1 MKASKNMLWILILT
15 LMLSVLSGCSGV
27 RKMKDIKITSVG
39 VKYFVPTSMRS
50 GEGVLTLGIDNPAM
64 DFTIS
69 DVDGVVRRGERPL
82 GYLTAG
88 ELNLRA
94 NTSEIYELPCTAT
107 LAEGVSVVEIL
118 TLASQKD
125 LDGLT
130 ADINLR
136 LTLPNGMG
144 KTLSFNDLDLK
155 KLAK

>member
-1 MKASKNMLWILILT
+1 MKAGRKISVLLVLT
-15 LMLSVLSGCSGV
+15 LMLSVLSGCSGI

-88 ELNLRA
+88 ELNLKA
-94 NTSEIYELPCTAT
+94 KSSETYELPCTAT
-107 LAEGVSVVEIL
+107 LADGVSVVEIL
-118 TLASQKD
+118 TLASKKD
-125 LDGLT
+125 LEDLA

-136 LTLPNGMG
+136 LTLPNGIG
-144 KTLSFNDLDLK
+144 KTLTFNDLDLK
-155 KLAK
+155 NLAK

>member
-1 MKASKNMLWILILT
+1 MKAGRKISVLLVLT
-15 LMLSVLSGCSGV
+15 LMLSVLSGCSGI

-39 VKYFVPTSMRS
+39 VKYFVPTSLKS

-88 ELNLRA
+88 KLNLKA
-94 NTSEIYELPCTAT
+94 KSSETYELPCTAT
-107 LAEGVSVVEIL
+107 LADGVSVVEIL
-118 TLASQKD
+118 TLASKKD
-125 LDGLT
+125 LEDLA

-136 LTLPNGMG
+136 LTLPNGIG
-144 KTLSFNDLDLK
+144 KTLIFNDLDLK
-155 KLAK
+155 NLAK